1 MTFHDVVVN
10 VQCGPGSHNV
20 HCNTC
25 PLGGL
30 VGTSKAIGYPSWSR
44 MLALRVV
51 WLVLGGKIRVKN
63 HLPGSCLGWSWCALP
78 VLSLLFHELMMFSRL
93 DWWKN

>member
-20 HCNTC
+20 HCHTC

-30 VGTSKAIGYPSWSR
+30 VGTSKAIGYPSLSRAGVKVEVGLVGSSVRSMDR
-44 MLALRVV
+44 MLL
-51 WLVLGGKIRVKN
+51 LVGLWTLHFAFNV
-63 HLPGSCLGWSWCALP
+63 
-78 VLSLLFHELMMFSRL
+78 M
-93 DWWKN
+93 